1 MKNTL
6 SKVEEKKL
14 EQVAMD
20 CSESLKDR
28 GNLDIRHNDTEDF
41 LEVYSWS
48 ISEMVRKTYLL
59 GRTEVLEDS
68 NKQMDYTIN
77 TRALVDLQDIQVNC
91 IAYKSTKDCF
101 DAKHIA
107 IWSIKEILKRAYL
120 LGRLDAEAEV
130 ARDYLLSK
138 PEYDATN

>member
-1 MKNTL
+1 MKNTF
-6 SKVEEKKL
+6 SKAEEKKL
-14 EQVAMD
+14 EQIAMD

-28 GNLDIRHNDTEDF
+28 GGLDTRHNDTEDF
-41 LEVYSWS
+41 PEVYSWS
-48 ISEMVRKTYLL
+48 ISEMVRKAYLL
-59 GRTEVLEDS
+59 GRAEVLEDS

-91 IAYKSTKDCF
+91 IAYKKDSF
-101 DAKHIA
+101 KHIA
-107 IWSIKEILKRAYL
+107 IWSINEMLKRAYL

-138 PEYDATN
+138 PEYDTAN